1 MRRLIVLLVTGPC
14 LVLGIAACNDGE
26 VAKVQG
32 TTVSLTQS
40 DYRIVPQRVRVKPGR
55 ITFVVRNGA
64 HLPHNWQ
71 IRGRGRLRGRIATLL
86 PGAAGRLT
94 VRLKR
99 GTYRMYCGVG
109 HHEELGEYGTVS
121 VR

>member
-14 LVLGIAACNDGE
+14 LALGLTACNDGE

-32 TTVSLTQS
+32 TTVSLTDS
-40 DYRIVPQRVRVKPGR
+40 DYRIAPQRVRVAPGR
-55 ITFVVRNGA
+55 ITFEVRNGA

-71 IRGRGRLRGRIATLL
+71 LRGRGKIRARISTLL
-86 PGAAGRLT
+86 PGESGRVT
-94 VRLKR
+94 VRLR
-99 GTYRMYCGVG
+99 HGTYRMYCSVG